1 MFAAASYKVS
11 GRLMAIGTAP
21 VAYAVTSYYYDH
33 RDTFASR
40 SKVECEAAAAAA
52 PASATVRLKSSTN
65 AATSAAVNLR
75 KRVRSNNLE

>member
-21 VAYAVTSYYYDH
+21 IAYAVTSYYYDH

-40 SKVECEAAAAAA
+40 SKVECEAAAAA